1 MTTTR
6 NLAEVIRQKLKSD
19 SSLAAA
25 VEEARF
31 NANIAEEIY
40 NARIQSGKTQ
50 AELAECAG
58 MKQSAIARLEDADYG
73 RHSITS
79 LKRIALALCK
89 RLEIKL
95 VETYVNENPIIG
107 PQINFEIKKPS
118 SWINPQN
125 NWGYAPVETIHCE
138 VA

>member
-1 MTTTR
+1 METTR
-6 NLAEVIRQKLKSD
+6 NFAEIIRQKLKSNP
-19 SSLAAA
+19 SLATA

-31 NANIAEEIY
+31 NANIADEIY

-73 RHSITS
+73 RHSFTS

-95 VETYVNENPIIG
+95 VDTYVNEEPIAG
-107 PQINFEIKKPS
+107 PQINIEVQAPLSWMKPEKWS
-118 SWINPQN
+118 F
-125 NWGYAPVETIHCE
+125 APPEPIHCE